1 MHMYLRKPGCFE
13 MVMGKQEEE
22 WSQPRVGGQL
32 WEGKLE
38 QKGGKKTHLW
48 RPGVGHTAGVGVVGQ
63 NPGVVKPLTHLN
75 QSEDQFAS
83 DILFLHFSFHDAYP

>member
-1 MHMYLRKPGCFE
+1 M
-13 MVMGKQEEE
+13 
-22 WSQPRVGGQL
+22 
-32 WEGKLE
+32 
-38 QKGGKKTHLW
+38 
-48 RPGVGHTAGVGVVGQ
+48 GHTAGVGVVGQ